1 MNLSVFN
8 LQDFCPGWRE
18 HRQTHPTVPVQNS
31 PSAKSEL
38 CFCINLKWCWWEW
51 HWCGRD
57 TDESLEEFESL
68 VILLQ
73 MWLYRPQ
80 SLSLEV
86 TRIPFSNISSTFT
99 FSPEVQESLV
109 PLAQFIQLFLG
120 NFCATS
126 KWDTCLHLPVE
137 ARREQVGPNWRLIL
151 RSPVF
156 SQFQQK
162 PNFSTAATAADT

>member
-1 MNLSVFN
+1 MSLSVIFN

-18 HRQTHPTVPVQNS
+18 HRRTHPTVPVQNS
-31 PSAKSEL
+31 PSANDIIRIMFLHKSKTML
-38 CFCINLKWCWWEW
+38 MRMTLMWE
-51 HWCGRD
+51 D

-86 TRIPFSNISSTFT
+86 TRIPFSNISSTFS
-99 FSPEVQESLV
+99 FQESLV
-109 PLAQFIQLFLG
+109 LAQFIRLFLG

-156 SQFQQK
+156 SQFHQK